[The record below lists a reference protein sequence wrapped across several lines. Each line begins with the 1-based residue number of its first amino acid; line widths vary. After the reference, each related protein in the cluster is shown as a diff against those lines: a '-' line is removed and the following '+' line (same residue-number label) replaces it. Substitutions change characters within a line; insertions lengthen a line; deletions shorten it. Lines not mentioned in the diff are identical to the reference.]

1 MNISKANQYADD
13 LVGEF
18 KIILQDE
25 DTDCGQEILC
35 TVIAIKSARVV
46 VHRILNI
53 VEYDTPDFDFF
64 KEVLKELDKF

>member
-1 MNISKANQYADD
+1 MDISKAKQYAED

-35 TVIAIKSARVV
+35 TVIAIKSARVAV
-46 VHRILNI
+46 NRILKI
-53 VEYDTPDFDFF
+53 VEYDTPDFLFF
-64 KEVLKELDKF
+64 RDVLKELDKI

>member
-1 MNISKANQYADD
+1 MEISKAKQYTDD

-35 TVIAIKSARVV
+35 TVIAIKSARVA
-46 VHRILNI
+46 VHRMLKI
-53 VEYDTPDFDFF
+53 VEYDTPDFLFF
-64 KEVLKELDKF
+64 KDVLNELDKI

>member
-1 MNISKANQYADD
+1 MDISKANQYADD

-35 TVIAIKSARVV
+35 TVIAIKSARVAV
-46 VHRILNI
+46 NRILNI
-53 VEYDTPDFDFF
+53 VEYDTPDFEFF